1 MQKTSLVAAVLA
13 TLVFM
18 AIAAVNAF
26 PGAAH
31 ALLPFLKEMLGQ
43 DLGLFVS
50 AAAAF
55 VFVLGCLGAL
65 HAKPQQTVPES
76 PYSETEIPASIRRIL
91 EEEERRA
98 AEKANVVPFPR
109 PRR

>member
-1 MQKTSLVAAVLA
+1 
-13 TLVFM
+13 M

-50 AAAAF
+50 AAAAL
-55 VFVLGCLGAL
+55 VFALGCLGAL
-65 HAKPQQTVPES
+65 HAKPQQTVPEPS
-76 PYSETEIPASIRRIL
+76 YSREDTLAAIRGIL
-91 EEEERRA
+91 AEEDARA
-98 AEKANVVPFPR
+98 ASKKANIVPFPR